1 MNKIVKVMT
10 TALAAATIAIS
21 AGAVSASAATNDTS
35 HDSQFLND
43 MGVCPD
49 RWGQFYTTFHWD
61 EVSNWVN
68 GAWEQA
74 GVHVDTEWFGAN
86 EYYIDGNK
94 VERYEAFDHAAKKL
108 GKTYDWKKYIFTNK
122 RHRKKR

>member
-1 MNKIVKVMT
+1 MNKIAKVMT
-10 TALAAATIAIS
+10 TTLAAATIAIS
-21 AGAVSASAATNDTS
+21 ASAMSASAECRDTAY
-35 HDSQFLND
+35 DSQFLND

-68 GAWEQA
+68 GAWAQA
-74 GVHVDTEWFGAN
+74 GVHVETDWFDTN

-94 VERYEAFDHAAKKL
+94 VQRYEAFDYAAKKL
-108 GKTYDWKKYIFTNK
+108 GKTYDWNKYIFRK
-122 RHRKKR
+122 RHHNKKH